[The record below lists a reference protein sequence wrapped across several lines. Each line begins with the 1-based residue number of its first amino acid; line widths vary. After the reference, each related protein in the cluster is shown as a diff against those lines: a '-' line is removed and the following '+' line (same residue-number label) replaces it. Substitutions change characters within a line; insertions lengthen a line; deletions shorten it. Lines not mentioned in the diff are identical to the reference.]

1 MTANLAH
8 TYPPAAGCP
17 SWTEGERRIWRKR
30 RTATPSEWNTRHRV
44 VTAGPRPGPW
54 RKETV
59 AYIPEVMDTL
69 DLRHVER
76 VAFCAPPQS
85 GKSEASQGFLAK
97 RADHNPGPAMVV
109 LPDQN
114 LTKRISGNRYIPM
127 FQQSTRLADLST
139 GNPDDM
145 TMLEIHL
152 KNGFD
157 LYLSWASS
165 PAMLAQISIEVLIRE
180 EIDKYIDICGKETDP
195 MDLSFVRTNAYRRT
209 RKIMDISTTTLED
222 SPIWKALNS
231 CEEIRDHWAAC
242 PFCGAIQLM
251 VFENIRWPEDEKD
264 PERIKN
270 KQLAW
275 YECSSCHEHWDD
287 HRRDQAVR
295 AGCWVPRVRRD
306 KPGSV
311 GFWLPGA
318 WYSPFVSIS
327 ECAAAHMKAKP
338 VRDGKVRDRRA
349 WITFLNQYANL
360 PHKDEENDLP
370 DWEKIKQRAENY
382 GVKVPMAAGVL
393 TAYADVQDDR
403 LEVET
408 VAWGV
413 DEESWSID
421 RHIIP
426 GVPSSP
432 MVWRALDEYLRRRWL
447 HESGVELRIAAAGVD
462 TGGHFTK
469 QAYDFVRK
477 KYHRRIYGTKG
488 ASQANKPL
496 VSRPTRTN
504 LGKIP
509 LFLVGTDTAKETI
522 FSRLAADKG
531 DAGYMHFPVR
541 HDDEYF
547 KQLVSEKPKITYVN
561 GRPKREWVKLRDR
574 NETLDLWVGNMAI
587 LAILNPNLRKLVRDL
602 QSQAG
607 NPQQEAFDLAEE
619 EEGED
624 REVDAAEIEGV
635 VEEGDEDAGE
645 GGEELPLEPEEEPQP
660 PPATKAR
667 PKTRKRRTGG
677 WVNSWK
683 N

>member
-1 MTANLAH
+1 MTTNLAA
-8 TYPPAAGCP
+8 TYPPATGCP
-17 SWTEGERRIWRKR
+17 TWLEGERRIWRKR
-30 RTATPSEWNTRHRV
+30 RATTPSEWNTRHRV

-127 FQQSTRLADLST
+127 FNQSPRLADLTT
-139 GNPDDM
+139 GNPDDL

-222 SPIWKALNS
+222 GPIWTALNS
-231 CEEIRDHWAAC
+231 CDEIRDYWVAC
-242 PFCGAIQLM
+242 PLCGAMQLM
-251 VFENIRWPEDEKD
+251 TFDQLKWPEEEKD
-264 PERIKN
+264 HARIKDR
-270 KQLAW
+270 QLAW
-275 YECSSCHEHWDD
+275 YECADCHGPWDD
-287 HRRDQAVR
+287 YRRDQAVR
-295 AGCWVPRVRRD
+295 AGCWVPRIRRD
-306 KPGSV
+306 KPASV
-311 GFWLPGA
+311 GFHLAA
-318 WYSPFVSIS
+318 WCSPFVSLS
-327 ECAAAHMKAKP
+327 ECAAAHVKAKP
-338 VRDGKVRDRRA
+338 NREGKVKDRRA
-349 WITFLNQYANL
+349 WITFLNQYASL
-360 PHKDEENDLP
+360 PHKDEESDLP

-382 GVKVPMAAGVL
+382 GARIPMRAAVL

-403 LEVET
+403 LEVEV

-421 RHIIP
+421 HHIIT

-432 MVWRALDEYLRRRWL
+432 MVWRALDEYLCRRWL

-488 ASQANKPL
+488 ASQRNKPL

-509 LFLVGTDTAKETI
+509 LFLIGTDTAKETI
-522 FSRLAADKG
+522 FSRLSADKG
-531 DAGYMHFPVR
+531 DAGYMHFPTR
-541 HDDEYF
+541 HDDEYY
-547 KQLVSEKPKITYVN
+547 KQLVSEKPKITYVS
-561 GRPKREWVKLRDR
+561 GRPVREWVKIRER
-574 NETLDLWVGNMAI
+574 NEVLDLWVGNMAI

-602 QSQAG
+602 QIQAG
-607 NPQQEAFDLAEE
+607 NSAQESFDLTAD
-619 EEGED
+619 ED
-624 REVDAAEIEGV
+624 GDQEVNADTIEGV
-635 VEEGDEDAGE
+635 VEEGA
-645 GGEELPLEPEEEPQP
+645 EETEAVEPLPMAPEAPDP
-660 PPATKAR
+660 PLPTKAR
-667 PKTRKRRTGG
+667 TKVRKRRTGG
-677 WVNSWK
+677 WVNGWK